1 MKVLLDGLSVKV
13 EARSNIPDGHDS
25 FPKVVPGKATLGFL
39 HLSIPPAAKRLAVL
53 W

>member
-13 EARSNIPDGHDS
+13 EARSNMPHGHDS
-25 FPKVVPGKATLGFL
+25 FPKVVSDKATLGFL
-39 HLSIPPAAKRLAVL
+39 HLSIPAAAKRLAAL